1 MCLIFLQS
9 KVLFGKIHKIKEDK
23 SMKRK
28 LAVSAISLFCVLSS
42 AMSFPTF
49 ASNKKEMHYLVEKK
63 ELKSICKDI
72 GNKYVKDE
80 LSNGTKFAQDQIFI
94 KDVIFAECMNST
106 LIFKDFF
113 SKNKRHVIYKPV
125 EVSSVC
131 IDISRNAK
139 SVFSEIDEKERET
152 KKDST
157 CCLFCFKSYCFL
169 WLMSARAAIRM
180 FSRISNGFCAI
191 FCFAL
196 TKSRLILF
204 SRVAAKARSALFSVS
219 IISCLKSKR

>member
-1 MCLIFLQS
+1 MYLIFLQN
-9 KVLFGKIHKIKEDK
+9 KVLFGKINKIKEDK

-42 AMSFPTF
+42 AVSFPTF

-139 SVFSEIDEKERET
+139 SVFSEIDSIK
-152 KKDST
+152 
-157 CCLFCFKSYCFL
+157 LKSDC
-169 WLMSARAAIRM
+169 R
-180 FSRISNGFCAI
+180 NGFAGKKM
-191 FCFAL
+191 FMY
-196 TKSRLILF
+196 
-204 SRVAAKARSALFSVS
+204 
-219 IISCLKSKR
+219 